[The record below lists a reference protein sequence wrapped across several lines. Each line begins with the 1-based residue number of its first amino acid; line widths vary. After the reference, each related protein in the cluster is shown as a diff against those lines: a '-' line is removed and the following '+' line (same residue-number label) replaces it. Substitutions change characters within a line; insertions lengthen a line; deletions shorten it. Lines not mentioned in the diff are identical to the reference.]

1 MNILEVEDIIKGLP
15 DQALQKEAQA
25 PSGQVPQFL
34 VVSEIQRR
42 TDMRKRFQSQ
52 QQEQPQ
58 GTISQQIVQEGIA
71 SIAPPPQ
78 QMMPQ
83 QPMSPQQP
91 MPPQQMP
98 MGQSLAQPMYR
109 GGVVEMNT
117 GRQATLG
124 LPDDEEDEERYGL
137 SIAEAANNPMSVRQ
151 YNQDWEGEVGTY
163 SSKGSGD
170 FVKYDTKAHGIRAG
184 DRLLRTFQR
193 DAGVDTIRKAISKY
207 APPKG
212 DDGYTNPTNKYIE
225 YVSQQSG
232 IDPDEPLNFEDPVTR
247 SRLVSPMAFFESNT
261 VLTPSEVRDAIA
273 SVDQEYAATLP
284 QRDVPFT
291 PPRVEGGIQVPTE
304 GFPIPNVQTED
315 PRLNIPFVE
324 VGPEGG
330 QRVNEFAGTES
341 TEALLNAIMEGKALP
356 ERTGGEKRGS
366 LSRLPVADREA
377 GAFTKAIAN
386 AIEEDAKRT
395 KESDVQDKEQVKAVE
410 AFTSGSTT
418 LPAVIGKEKK
428 KVDLFAGARKA
439 DKLLN
444 AYMPDPL
451 GQFDAE
457 RAAALV
463 DSIGEGATR
472 KEFMAG
478 MTRPYMP
485 DPLGQFEAERAALK
499 DVTQAEMANPIIT
512 PSGFA
517 TPYTP
522 KRIQTFDPDAISL
535 EEANKRI
542 TRSSDILTD
551 STKSRILE
559 RIPPQYRRM
568 MQDTYMERHGV
579 PMPDDVLI
587 DSYLQGKNTY
597 TPPADE
603 RSISQKIN
611 ETPKDAIER
620 YKKEV
625 EEDPL
630 ALSGK
635 QQKRIEQG
643 DDAVEAVKKQLEE
656 DSKATTATAKTDQ
669 QLTDQAVS
677 GARATS
683 SGDMY
688 DLMREIAGTR
698 EQAKKEAFAN
708 AMIQLGAGVASGNLA
723 AGLSAAGKAASE
735 TMSDYRDRALKGRLA
750 ELQLKKADI
759 QEARYAR
766 SEDLAERR
774 EKRYLIAAA
783 NESIKEQTDN
793 LIVKV
798 GLELEAQLGR
808 TPTDA
813 EIANAM
819 EDARQRII
827 DAAATTYGLDR
838 RLLGGVSVTPE
849 EEDDQP
855 QTSTLDV
862 GSYTGTEID

>member
-83 QPMSPQQP
+83 QPMPQQQP

-98 MGQSLAQPMYR
+98 TNQSLAQPMYR

-163 SSKGSGD
+163 SSDGSGD

-212 DDGYTNPTNKYIE
+212 DDGYTNPTNKYID

-232 IDPDEPLNFEDPVTR
+232 IDPDEPLDFEDPVTR
-247 SRLVSPMAFFESNT
+247 SRVVSPMAFFESNT

-304 GFPIPNVQTED
+304 GFPVPSVQTED

-330 QRVNEFAGTES
+330 RRENEFAGTES
-341 TEALLNAIMEGKALP
+341 TDALLNAIMEGKALP

-428 KVDLFAGARKA
+428 KVDLFAGARRA
-439 DKLLN
+439 EELL
-444 AYMPDPL
+444 ASMSGP
-451 GQFDAE
+451 E
-457 RAAALV
+457 RAAELVESIEKNRSVPKASVDVGGIMNLIQPKKGSLDVGKVDLSPTPRATQIEILKDDFRQKFGYEMPDNLV
-463 DSIGEGATR
+463 D
-472 KEFMAG
+472 
-478 MTRPYMP
+478 
-485 DPLGQFEAERAALK
+485 
-499 DVTQAEMANPIIT
+499 QA
-512 PSGFA
+512 
-517 TPYTP
+517 
-522 KRIQTFDPDAISL
+522 IQTGRYDNPNISL
-535 EEANKRI
+535 ESE
-542 TRSSDILTD
+542 
-551 STKSRILE
+551 
-559 RIPPQYRRM
+559 
-568 MQDTYMERHGV
+568 
-579 PMPDDVLI
+579 
-587 DSYLQGKNTY
+587 
-597 TPPADE
+597 
-603 RSISQKIN
+603 
-611 ETPKDAIER
+611 
-620 YKKEV
+620 EV
-625 EEDPL
+625 D
-630 ALSGK
+630 
-635 QQKRIEQG
+635 
-643 DDAVEAVKKQLEE
+643 
-656 DSKATTATAKTDQ
+656 
-669 QLTDQAVS
+669 
-677 GARATS
+677 
-683 SGDMY
+683 
-688 DLMREIAGTR
+688 IAGTSR
-698 EQAKKEAFAN
+698 
-708 AMIQLGAGVASGNLA
+708 
-723 AGLSAAGKAASE
+723 KAR
-735 TMSDYRDRALKGRLA
+735 RDRQKEIAA
-750 ELQLKKADI
+750 
-759 QEARYAR
+759 EAR
-766 SEDLAERR
+766 
-774 EKRYLIAAA
+774 
-783 NESIKEQTDN
+783 
-793 LIVKV
+793 
-798 GLELEAQLGR
+798 
-808 TPTDA
+808 
-813 EIANAM
+813 
-819 EDARQRII
+819 
-827 DAAATTYGLDR
+827 
-838 RLLGGVSVTPE
+838 
-849 EEDDQP
+849 
-855 QTSTLDV
+855 
-862 GSYTGTEID
+862 

>member
-793 LIVKV
+793 LLVKV
-798 GLELEAQLGR
+798 GMELEAQLGR